1 MAEPSSPCPCG
12 SGATLA
18 ACCGPWLAGAAAPTA
33 EQLMRARYTAY
44 VLGDVAFLR
53 ASWHPS
59 TRPAHIEPGE
69 GPAWLRLEV
78 CATTVGHVDDDAGT
92 VEFKAHYRDGARLG
106 ILHEVSRFVREDG
119 HWYYLDGELRSAA
132 THKAG
137 RNDPCPCGSGRK
149 FKRCCGA

>member
-1 MAEPSSPCPCG
+1 
-12 SGATLA
+12 
-18 ACCGPWLAGAAAPTA
+18 
-33 EQLMRARYTAY
+33 MRARYTAY

-137 RNDPCPCGSGRK
+137 RNAPCPCGSGRK